1 MCGIIGIAS
10 RAPISHRGWLDA
22 GCTAMAHRGPDD
34 SGSWWSPSGQVG
46 LAQRRLAIIDLSPG
60 GHQPMQREGDRLSIV
75 FNGEIYNYLELRDQL
90 KAKGH
95 RFVTQSDTE
104 VVLAAYSEWGTEC
117 LTHLNGMFAIALYDD
132 SKKILFLA
140 RDRAGEKPLFYSAI
154 GSEIR
159 FSSELKG
166 LMADPR
172 FIRTIDH
179 TALDCYLMMGYVPG
193 DGCILKGVRKLPPA
207 HALAFS
213 VVSGET
219 RVWRY
224 WSMPPAPAV
233 DRHDDEML
241 VEELEALLAD
251 SVSRQLVADVPVG
264 ILLSGGV
271 NSSLVTAMAARS
283 SSSVKTFTVGA
294 EGHEKYDE
302 SRFARLVANH
312 FGTQHIELQVGEAN
326 PDILNPLARQYD
338 EPIFD
343 STIIPTFMLSQL
355 VRQHCTVALGGEGA
369 DEMFGGYE
377 HQRRLLVLQSKFG
390 RIPIA
395 VRRLAAASGK
405 ALLPTGFRGRIWL
418 AALSDDFETQLP
430 PVRNVFLA
438 AERQALLGD
447 KWKTPAEKIR
457 NARVPPIP
465 DLLQRGTR
473 MDFENYLPEDPLV
486 KNDRASMLAS
496 LEMRA
501 PFLDFRI
508 IEFAFGKVPNRLKT
522 NLTERKILLKRLCKK
537 VLPPEFNADRKQGFT
552 IPMPIWLKAGP
563 WRDFISDI
571 LLDKESIFDRR
582 AVHALIDGHGGSRNN
597 AERLLGLAVF
607 ELWRRAYNVRM

>member
-1 MCGIIGIAS
+1 MCAIIGIAS

-193 DGCILKGVRKLPPA
+193 DGCILEGVRKLPPA

-251 SVSRQLVADVPVG
+251 LVSRQLVADVPVG

-271 NSSLVTAMAARS
+271 DSSLVTAMAARS

-302 SRFARLVANH
+302 FSLCTARRQPLWNSTHRASGRRSQSRHSQSSCPPN
-312 FGTQHIELQVGEAN
+312 
-326 PDILNPLARQYD
+326 D

-552 IPMPIWLKAGP
+552 IPMPIWLNAGP